1 MVGGEAA
8 GEADTPELHLSPLHI
23 ELDPEMVAELVAT
36 QREKAAVSPREV
48 EELENRSE
56 HQIHLI

>member
-1 MVGGEAA
+1 
-8 GEADTPELHLSPLHI
+8 
-23 ELDPEMVAELVAT
+23 MVAELVAT
-36 QREKAAVSPREV
+36 QREKAVVSPREV

>member
-1 MVGGEAA
+1 
-8 GEADTPELHLSPLHI
+8 
-23 ELDPEMVAELVAT
+23 MVAELVAT